1 MKVDA
6 LTRPFPRESLK
17 TRPGR
22 NGRTVEYVDIAAVID
37 RLNEAFEHVWSFDVE
52 KHEVQVH
59 ETEVV
64 VLGRLTAGGMTKAA
78 FGGSSITMTDDGV
91 VVSVAD
97 DLKAASSDALKKAA
111 SMLGV
116 ALEQYGA
123 ARDAQTSQRQSPTT
137 NSAPA
142 RPLLPQERV
151 TARQLGALHGAS
163 RQRGFARGD
172 LEALVEDRTGK
183 RELGQL
189 SRAEASSI
197 IEELRLNG
205 NGASAHNA

>member
-1 MKVDA
+1 MKVEA
-6 LTRPFPRESLK
+6 LTRPFPRDSLK

-52 KHEVQVH
+52 KHEVH

-123 ARDAQTSQRQSPTT
+123 ARDAQTSRRQPSAT

-183 RELGQL
+183 RELGHL

-205 NGASAHNA
+205 NGASTHNA